1 MKRFGE
7 RNSLLSGLFFGA
19 LAFTGFALASH
30 GWGIFA
36 AIPVL
41 ALWGVAG
48 PAMQSLMSQR
58 VDATSQG
65 KLQGAVNSL
74 RAITGMIGPLLFT
87 QIFAVAISPKLKTH
101 FPGAPYY
108 LAALLMLASMAV
120 AYVVARPAP
129 LQTKT
134 DEAPAHS

>member
-1 MKRFGE
+1 
-7 RNSLLSGLFFGA
+7 
-19 LAFTGFALASH
+19 
-30 GWGIFA
+30 
-36 AIPVL
+36 
-41 ALWGVAG
+41 
-48 PAMQSLMSQR
+48 MSQR

-87 QIFAVAISPKLKTH
+87 QIFALAISPKLKTH

-120 AYVVARPAP
+120 AYVVARPGTTVKSEP
-129 LQTKT
+129 
-134 DEAPAHS
+134 EANQSGV